1 MAIFMTLL
9 ITLKL
14 LYFVLS
20 DGLPITSVSQPDCPL
35 VNEDDIF
42 DFFER
47 NGTRSSWSR
56 PVKNFSRPIAVTILF
71 SLWSVVQL
79 DEKNQ
84 ELTTR
89 ASTHLYW
96 FDEFRVWN
104 ETFPLNC
111 IDSVVL
117 PFGQAT
123 KIWTPNICFVN
134 G

>member
-1 MAIFMTLL
+1 MALFVTTL
-9 ITLKL
+9 IMLKL
-14 LYFVLS
+14 SFVIS
-20 DGLPITSVSQPDCPL
+20 DVIPVKNVNKPECPL

-47 NGTRSSWSR
+47 NGTRSSWTR
-56 PVKNFSRPIAVTILF
+56 PVRNFSHPIAVSILF
-71 SLWSVVQL
+71 LLWSVVQL
-79 DEKNQ
+79 DEKSQ

-89 ASTHLYW
+89 ASTFISW